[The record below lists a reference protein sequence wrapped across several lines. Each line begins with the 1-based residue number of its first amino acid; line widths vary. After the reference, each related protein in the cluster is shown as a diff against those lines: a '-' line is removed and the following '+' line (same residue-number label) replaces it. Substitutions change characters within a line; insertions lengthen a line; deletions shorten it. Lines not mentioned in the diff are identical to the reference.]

1 MIVVPE
7 SLDYACVMK
16 RILPFLLILLYAPLI
31 AAEDIGYRI
40 VHPDGTVEFTDDA
53 TRGGEEI
60 KLRDV
65 QVVDKA
71 ANEGEG
77 EGEHR
82 RPKEQ
87 PPEQEKK
94 ASGYTSLRILSPHA
108 KETVWF
114 SENGITVSVAA
125 TPSLNPDDTVV
136 IYLDGV
142 AASRAKRTSQNIGL
156 VYRGTHTL
164 SVNIV
169 DVTGKTIISS
179 PSITFFLRQHSN

>member
-1 MIVVPE
+1 
-7 SLDYACVMK
+7 MK
-16 RILPFLLILLYAPLI
+16 RFAPFLLLFFCVSLF
-31 AAEDIGYRI
+31 AAEDTGYRI
-40 VHPDGTVEFTDDA
+40 VHPDGTVEFTDDS

-65 QVVDKA
+65 QVVDKPE
-71 ANEGEG
+71 N

-87 PPEQEKK
+87 PLEKKEK
-94 ASGYTSLRILSPHA
+94 ASGYTSLRILSPRA
-108 KETVWF
+108 EETVWF

-164 SVNIV
+164 SANIV
-169 DVTGKTIISS
+169 DATGKTVISS
-179 PSITFFLRQHSN
+179 PAVTFFLHQHSN